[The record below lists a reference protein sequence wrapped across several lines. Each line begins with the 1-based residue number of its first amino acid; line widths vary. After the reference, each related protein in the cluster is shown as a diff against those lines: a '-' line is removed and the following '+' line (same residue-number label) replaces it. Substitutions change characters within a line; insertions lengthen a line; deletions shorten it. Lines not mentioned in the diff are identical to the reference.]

1 MASVKASNIL
11 IFGATG
17 FIGTFIT
24 EKVLAAQPAFHHIT
38 IFTSPN
44 TVANKGDLLE
54 GWKKAGNVTVI
65 TGNADSEA
73 DVKAA
78 YKEHKIDTVI
88 CAFGRAAIAKQIEL
102 IKWADESET
111 VQWFLPSEFGTDIE
125 YGPQSKDEKPH
136 QQKLKVRAFVR
147 SGEVKRLAVTYVVTG
162 PYFESWAKG
171 ALPGVAVSWFDV
183 DNKEAQLIADG
194 EGRIGFTSMPDVGKL
209 VVAALQHPATATAGV
224 GKDKALKVHSFE
236 VTSNQVVAEY
246 EKQTGAKWKVSYVP
260 LDEVRKQEEKL
271 WAEGDAKA
279 TVVTLRRIWAEGG
292 TLYAKTDNESIG
304 VKPEDTETVAEVLQ
318 RLLAKK

>member
-1 MASVKASNIL
+1 MASTKASNIL

-24 EKVLAAQPAFHHIT
+24 EKVIAAQPAFNHIT
-38 IFTSPN
+38 IFTSPG
-44 TVANKGDLLE
+44 TVANKGALLDE
-54 GWKKAGNVTVI
+54 WKKAGNVSVI
-65 TGNADSEA
+65 TGSADSEA

-78 YKEHKIDTVI
+78 YKEHNIDTVI
-88 CAFGRAAIAKQIEL
+88 CAFGRGAIAKQIEL
-102 IKWADESET
+102 IKWADESEH
-111 VQWFLPSEFGTDIE
+111 VKWFLPSEYGTDIE

-147 SGEVKRLAVTYVVTG
+147 NEVKHLEVTYVVTG

-171 ALPGVAVSWFDV
+171 AMPGVAVSWFDV

-194 EGRIGFTSMPDVGKL
+194 EGLIGFTSMPDVGKL
-209 VVAALQHPATATAGV
+209 VVAALQHPEAATAGV
-224 GKDKALKVHSFE
+224 GQDKALKVNSFE

-260 LDEVRKQEEKL
+260 LSEVRKQEEAM
-271 WAEGDAKA
+271 WAEGNPKA

-292 TLYAKTDNESIG
+292 TLYEKTDNESIG
-304 VKPEDTETVAEVLQ
+304 VKPEDTETMAEVLQ
-318 RLLAKK
+318 RLLAKE